1 MHITEENFAIINVH
15 LQFRFNSLQCGGLVI
30 QVQQTLPFAVI
41 NLDMVGYN
49 FDEKGQS
56 SNLINYVDP
65 ALSLTINI
73 SKMIVCT
80 NIQYFIYNG
89 LVSLVNLTEQP
100 GHSCE
105 NICGKYTPVYGLC
118 LNDLINGYFNGVNK
132 TKYCLYPFVYNNSQC
147 TCADG
152 FLLNQSECIDVIQ
165 ALSNLDLYI
174 ISGIS
179 NLDHQLFNNI
189 SDISNQMTNMQTHLS
204 NYFDSTIV
212 TLEQFVN
219 NTVKNIN
226 DTQHQFQGDVQTNM
240 SSMQIELQNVQLNF
254 SMYKIIQD
262 KLRMDLQS
270 INISV
275 QTKQQTLSNSL
286 DSIQAQINS
295 INTINSIQNTNI
307 TSLQN
312 QLFSIQSNYSSAKQ
326 ICNIIHGYGY
336 CTNVNKYCI
345 SCNQDRVCDNPFIVK
360 QYNCDWIG
368 EITSAVCGT
377 FIE

>member
-1 MHITEENFAIINVH
+1 MHITEENFTIINVH
-15 LQFRFNSLQCGGLVI
+15 LQFRFNSLQCGGLII
-30 QVQQTLPFAVI
+30 QVQQTLPFTVI
-41 NLDMVGYN
+41 DLDMVGYN
-49 FDEKGQS
+49 FEEKGQS
-56 SNLINYVDP
+56 SNLINYIDP

-80 NIQYFIYNG
+80 NIQYLINNG

-100 GHSCE
+100 GYSCE
-105 NICGKYTPVYGLC
+105 NICSQYTPVYGLC
-118 LNDLINGYFNGVNK
+118 LNDLINGYYNGVNK

-152 FLLNQSECIDVIQ
+152 FLLNQSECTDIIQ

-174 ISGIS
+174 MSSIS
-179 NLDHQLFNNI
+179 NLHHKLLNNI
-189 SDISNQMTNMQTHLS
+189 SDISNKMTNMQTHIS

-226 DTQHQFQGDVQTNM
+226 NTQHQFQGDVQTNM
-240 SSMQIELQNVQLNF
+240 SSMQIELQNVQSNF
-254 SMYKIIQD
+254 TMYKIIQD

-270 INISV
+270 INVSV
-275 QTKQQTLSNSL
+275 QTNQQTFSNSL

-295 INTINSIQNTNI
+295 INNVNNIQNTNI

-312 QLFSIQSNYSSAKQ
+312 QLSSIQLNFSSAKQ
-326 ICNIIHGYGY
+326 ICNIIYGYGY
-336 CTNVNKYCI
+336 CSKINKCCV
-345 SCNQDRVCDNPFIVK
+345 SCFDMQCDNQLIQ
-360 QYNCDWIG
+360 QYHCG
-368 EITSAVCGT
+368 EGQEITSAACGT